1 VQIERDVVLA
11 QLMHAELRPSS
22 TDPYKTDKLPD
33 SGEQA
38 VVVAPDDTQ
47 PVVVQHRRRSGA
59 GRVPL
64 AVEQERN
71 REGSRLGVVIAT
83 SLVALA
89 GALIAV
95 VALSILSGYAA
106 RGASP
111 THTALPAP
119 TALAVVESPL
129 PSPEPPTPEPPTPEP
144 PTPEPPTPELPT
156 PEPTAFVLPTPQPI
170 AVASPV
176 VVVPQQNGDTTTVLF
191 EDTAWQGGFRS
202 SSGSYGG
209 RTATWIY
216 GTATRYNSMRALF
229 DTPGQPR
236 GTATLSV
243 EGMDSEDRLKTQI
256 SISVNGVEI
265 YRGPNPLPDDDQP
278 LESGTWA
285 TYTWSFDAALLTSG
299 RNEIRIS
306 NLDEGAFS
314 RPPFF
319 MLDYAQLSYQ

>member
-1 VQIERDVVLA
+1 MAADIRRASVQIERDVVLA
-11 QLMHAELRPSS
+11 QLMHAELTPSS

-33 SGEQA
+33 SGKQA
-38 VVVAPDDTQ
+38 VVVAPGDTQ
-47 PVVVQHRRRSGA
+47 PAVVQYRRPSGN
-59 GRVPL
+59 RRMPV

-83 SLVALA
+83 SLLALA

-95 VALSILSGYAA
+95 VALSVLSGFAA

-111 THTALPAP
+111 TNTALPAP
-119 TALAVVESPL
+119 TALAAVESPL

-144 PTPEPPTPELPT
+144 PTLAPPTPEPPTPEPSA
-156 PEPTAFVLPTPQPI
+156 TAVVI
-170 AVASPV
+170 SSPG
-176 VVVPQQNGDTTTVLF
+176 QGGDTTTVLL
-191 EDTAWQGGFRS
+191 EDSSWQGGFRS
-202 SSGSYGG
+202 ASDSYGG

-216 GTATRYNSMRALF
+216 GTSTSYSSMRAVF
-229 DTPGQPR
+229 EAPSQPR
-236 GTATLSV
+236 GSASLSI
-243 EGMDSEDRLKTQI
+243 EGMDSEGRPKTQI

-285 TYTWSFDAALLTSG
+285 TYTWSFEAALLTSG

-319 MLDYAQLSYQ
+319 MLDYARLSYQ